1 MQQLVARCSY
11 IPHGDP
17 TIGRMDEG
25 CEMRLEIISMVEMAR
40 GGGGRILKRRRKLKS
55 LEKDNRQTRQQ
66 NHHVECEGR
75 LATGEW
81 TVASVTM
88 MVQYCRR

>member
-40 GGGGRILKRRRKLKS
+40 GAG
-55 LEKDNRQTRQQ
+55 
-66 NHHVECEGR
+66 VEF
-75 LATGEW
+75 
-81 TVASVTM
+81 
-88 MVQYCRR
+88 